1 MAYTTVE
8 NVRLFTGLS
17 VADISDAN
25 LTSLIAFATA
35 QLNAEI
41 NSKIINERIRFI
53 DQTKKNIIDGD
64 NTTYYLQIADIFP
77 FGDADDDGDV
87 DTTDLNVFSVDGAG
101 TKTSVTVSS
110 VTPTEGKFVVSTAPI
125 AGLRL
130 FCTYFY
136 APLDENTPHPL
147 IVKATSE
154 LVGSLAFTKINAS
167 KIRTIKLGDLTI
179 TKQGEAFTVFWTA
192 YNQTL
197 KDIKTRMSRKLKQVS
212 GRDIPLKFG
221 MFPSGDTWWPGLGL
235 ERAKTREFL

>member
-17 VADISDAN
+17 VSDISDDN
-25 LTSLIAFATA
+25 ITSLIAFATA
-35 QLNAEI
+35 QVNAEI

-53 DQTKKNIIDGD
+53 DSTKKNIIDGD
-64 NTTYYLQIADIFP
+64 NTTYYLQVADIFP
-77 FGDADDDGDV
+77 FGDADNDGDV
-87 DTTDLNVFSVDGAG
+87 DVDDLTVFTVDGAG

-110 VTPTEGKFVVSTAPI
+110 VTPTDGSFVVSTAPVP
-125 AGLRL
+125 GLRL
-130 FCTYFY
+130 FCTYYY
-136 APLDENTPHPL
+136 ALLDEETPHPL

-154 LVGSLAFTKINAS
+154 LVGSLAFTNINAK

-179 TKQGEAFTVFWTA
+179 TKQAEAFTVFWKA

-197 KDIKTRMSRKLKQVS
+197 KDIKTRMSRKLKQAS

-221 MFPSGDTWWPGLGL
+221 MFPAGATWWPGLGL

>member
-1 MAYTTVE
+1 MAYTTVD

-17 VADISDAN
+17 ETDISDAN

-53 DQTKKNIIDGD
+53 DSTKKNKIDGD
-64 NTTYYLQIADIFP
+64 NKTYYLQVADIFP
-77 FGDADDDGDV
+77 MGDADNDGDV
-87 DTTDLNVFSVDGAG
+87 DTSDLNAFTVDGAG

-110 VTPTEGKFVVSTAPI
+110 VTPTEGKFVLETAPT
-125 AGLRL
+125 AGLRV
-130 FCTYFY
+130 FCTYYY

-147 IVKATSE
+147 ITKACSE
-154 LVGSLAFTKINAS
+154 LTGSLAFTKINAK
-167 KIRTIKLGDLTI
+167 KIRTIRLGDLTI
-179 TKQGEAFTVFWTA
+179 TKQAEAFTVFWKA

-221 MFPSGDTWWPGLGL
+221 MFPAGDTWWPGLGL
-235 ERAKTREFL
+235 ERAKSREFL